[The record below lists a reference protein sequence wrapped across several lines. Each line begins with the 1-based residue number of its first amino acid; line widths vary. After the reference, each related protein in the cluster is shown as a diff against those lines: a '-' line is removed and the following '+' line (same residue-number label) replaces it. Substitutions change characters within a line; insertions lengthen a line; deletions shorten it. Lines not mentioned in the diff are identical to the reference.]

1 MNFNTLLLRLGIDPD
16 NFENRDNE
24 PIKTETGFIYEVFQK
39 IDSRKCPYC
48 GCTKCHV
55 HDHDIVNINCSET
68 DQITDILRIRKA
80 RLKCSS
86 CGKTHT
92 PEIRGI
98 EKYSKTSNQTLNLI
112 YGDFTKMI
120 SFSSIGERYGL
131 TTSRILQIFDEKV
144 PFVPGGS
151 IPSVLCIDE
160 IRFEGETDQ
169 KYCCVLYDFNKR
181 EIIDIIKNR
190 QMPYLDEYFSS
201 LSSKEREKA
210 KHFISDMYDGYRTVK
225 NKYFSKAIHIVDL
238 FHVIT
243 QMTNAI
249 NSIRTSVMK
258 NSTEKG
264 SIEYNFM
271 KGHWKEFLCRRERIS
286 DKEYNHV
293 KTKYR
298 AHYDELVDMCVKKD
312 KTLLEGYN
320 ILQDLYHYNSKN
332 TFNDALNF
340 ITNLSDRLKLTDN
353 KLLNDVGNTYYK
365 WRIEIANGLAKNQ
378 NGSRY
383 TNSIA
388 ETINNHLKTIIKMAY
403 GYTNFGR
410 FRKRA
415 LLISRHNKP

>member
-1 MNFNTLLLRLGIDPD
+1 MNFNTLLQRLGIDPD

-24 PIKTETGFIYEVFQK
+24 PIKSESGFIYEVYQK
-39 IDSRKCPYC
+39 TDNRKCPYC
-48 GCTKCHV
+48 GSQKSYV
-55 HDHDIVNINCSET
+55 NDHDTVNINCSET
-68 DQITDILRIRKA
+68 DQISDVLRIKKVRF
-80 RLKCSS
+80 KCRE
-86 CGKTHT
+86 CGKTYT
-92 PEIRGI
+92 PEIKGI
-98 EKYSKTSNQTLNLI
+98 EKYSKTSNQTMNLI
-112 YGDFTKMI
+112 YGDFTKMMT
-120 SFSSIGERYGL
+120 FSSIAERYGL

-151 IPSVLCIDE
+151 MPSALCIDE
-160 IRFEGETDQ
+160 IRFEGELDQ
-169 KYCCVLYDFNKR
+169 KYCCVLYDFTKR

-201 LSSKEREKA
+201 LASKERDKV
-210 KHFISDMYDGYRTVK
+210 KYFISDMYDGYRTVK

-238 FHVIT
+238 FHVIS

-258 NSTEKG
+258 GSTEKG
-264 SIEYNFM
+264 SMEYNFM

-286 DKEYNHV
+286 DKEYTHA

-312 KTLLEGYN
+312 KVFLEGYN
-320 ILQDLYHYNSKN
+320 ILQDLYHYNSKK
-332 TFNDALNF
+332 TFSEALDF
-340 ITNLSDRLKLTDN
+340 MIYLSNRLKLTDN
-353 KLLNDVGNTYYK
+353 KLLIDVGNTYYK
-365 WRIEIANGLAKNQ
+365 WRVEIANGLAKNQ

-388 ETINNHLKTIIKMAY
+388 ETSNNHLKTIIKIAY
-403 GYTNFGR
+403 GYTNFNR